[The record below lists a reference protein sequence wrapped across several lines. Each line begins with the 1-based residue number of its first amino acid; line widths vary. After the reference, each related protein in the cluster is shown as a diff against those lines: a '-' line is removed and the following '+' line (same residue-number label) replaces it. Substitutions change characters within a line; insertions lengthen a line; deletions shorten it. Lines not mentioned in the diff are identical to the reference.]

1 MRKKGMGENSSF
13 FLYPIMDKLVALSK
27 VIVVYFISFCYK
39 LSIML
44 KNLLVKMIN
53 HNNLTVQVKLVAL
66 TVAGLAVTMA
76 IWGVIQLTA
85 LDGILVDQQV
95 KRLKG
100 VAETVSTFYQHF
112 PTKRGIATLDAALKD
127 HIQTDVRLARID
139 IFDIRRKNVNY
150 VAGASRVQFEWPDN
164 MVAEVSA
171 KGKSRYVKL
180 ETEAGPSLGL
190 LYPVSG
196 ETRDSRIIVGIIAF
210 SRANTEIMN
219 RAQQLLLFSSA
230 GLLLVILLLLGIS
243 YGWMIGRPLKLII
256 GTIDDFQKG
265 RYVERIPIVRQDE
278 WGQLADH
285 FNRMADEIQ
294 NVMARNLDLTG
305 HLADRVREE
314 TLNVVHLQK
323 QVDDLKQLT
332 ALGHLT
338 ANLAHDL
345 GTPLHSIAGLARLML
360 EREGW
365 PPDVAHKLN
374 LIVEQTQRLDNVIQ
388 NVRKATRLPEPH
400 FELMTVHKIFS
411 ETLPLVEPL
420 IQKNRVTI
428 DVQLDQSTASLYV
441 DRYRIQTALLN
452 IIQNSIDAMPDG
464 GKITICAEDNRAAKT
479 SKILIADNGKGIE
492 ADLLKKVCEP
502 FFSSHQDEGMRGL
515 GLAIVR
521 DIVKAHGGQME
532 IQSTPGSGTSVILYL
547 RMADD
552 ILD

>member
-1 MRKKGMGENSSF
+1 VKTHPF
-13 FLYPIMDKLVALSK
+13 FMHPTMNKLAVLSK
-27 VIVVYFISFCYK
+27 VIVVYSISFCYK
-39 LSIML
+39 FLVML
-44 KNLLVKMIN
+44 KNLLAKIIDYN
-53 HNNLTVQVKLVAL
+53 SNLTVQVRLVAL

-85 LDGILVDQQV
+85 LDRILVDQQV
-95 KRLKG
+95 KRLEG

-112 PTKRGIATLDAALKD
+112 PTKRGIATLDSALKD
-127 HIQTDVRLARID
+127 HIQADVRLARID

-150 VAGASRVQFEWPDN
+150 VAGASRVQYEWPDN

-196 ETRDSRIIVGIIAF
+196 ETGDARIIVGIIAF
-210 SRANTEIMN
+210 SRANTEIMS
-219 RAQQLLLFSSA
+219 RAKQLLLFSSA

-256 GTIDDFQKG
+256 GTIDEFQKG

-314 TLNVVHLQK
+314 TLNVVQLQK
-323 QVDDLKQLT
+323 QVDHLKQLT

-345 GTPLHSIAGLARLML
+345 GTPLHSIAGLAKLML

-365 PPDVAHKLN
+365 SPDVAHKLN

-420 IQKNRVTI
+420 IQKNQVTI
-428 DVQLDQSTASLYV
+428 DVQLDRSAASLYV

-464 GKITICAEDNRAAKT
+464 GKITISAEDDRVAKT
-479 SKILIADNGKGIE
+479 SKILIADNGQGIP

-532 IQSTPGSGTSVILYL
+532 IQSTPGSGTSVILYM
-547 RMADD
+547 RIADD

>member
-1 MRKKGMGENSSF
+1 MDEKPSL
-13 FLYPIMDKLVALSK
+13 FLFVKRYCRK

-39 LSIML
+39 FPIML
-44 KNLLVKMIN
+44 KNLLAKIIN
-53 HNNLTVQVKLVAL
+53 YNSNLTVRVRVIAL
-66 TVAGLAVTMA
+66 TVAGLAATMA
-76 IWGVIQLTA
+76 IWGIIQLTA
-85 LDGILVDQQV
+85 LNRILVDQQV
-95 KRLKG
+95 KRLEG
-100 VAETVSTFYQHF
+100 VAETVSTFYQRF
-112 PTKRGIATLDAALKD
+112 PTRQGIATLDSALKD
-127 HIQTDVRLARID
+127 HIQSDVRLARID
-139 IFDIRRKNVNY
+139 IFDIRSKNVDY
-150 VAGASRVQFEWPDN
+150 VAGASRVQYEWPDSI
-164 MVAEVSA
+164 VAEVRA

-210 SRANTEIMN
+210 SRANTEIMS
-219 RAQQLLLFSSA
+219 RARQLLFFSSA
-230 GLLLVILLLLGIS
+230 GLLLAILLLLGIS
-243 YGWMIGRPLKLII
+243 YGWIIGRPLKLII
-256 GTIDDFQKG
+256 GTIDAFQKG
-265 RYVERIPIVRQDE
+265 QYVERIPIIREDE

-285 FNRMADEIQ
+285 FNQMADEIQ
-294 NVMARNLDLTG
+294 NVMARNLDLTR
-305 HLADRVREE
+305 HLEERVREE
-314 TLNVVHLQK
+314 TLNVVQLQK

-365 PPDVAHKLN
+365 PPDVVHKLR

-400 FELMTVHKIFS
+400 FELMTVQKILS
-411 ETLPLVEPL
+411 DTLPLVEPL
-420 IQKNRVTI
+420 IQTNHVTI
-428 DVQLDQSTASLYV
+428 DVNIDQSIASLYV

-464 GKITICAEDNRAAKT
+464 GKITISAEDDRATKT
-479 SKILIADNGKGIE
+479 IKILIADDGQGIP

-502 FFSSHQDEGMRGL
+502 FFSSHKDEGMRGL

-532 IQSTPGSGTSVILYL
+532 IQSTLDSGTSVILYL
-547 RMADD
+547 RMTDEMID
-552 ILD
+552 

>member
-1 MRKKGMGENSSF
+1 
-13 FLYPIMDKLVALSK
+13 
-27 VIVVYFISFCYK
+27 
-39 LSIML
+39 ML
-44 KNLLVKMIN
+44 KNLLAKIIDYN
-53 HNNLTVQVKLVAL
+53 SNLTVRVRLVAL

-95 KRLKG
+95 KRLEG

-112 PTKRGIATLDAALKD
+112 PTKRGIATLDSALKD

-150 VAGASRVQFEWPDN
+150 VAGASRVQYEWPDK

-210 SRANTEIMN
+210 SRANTEIMS

-230 GLLLVILLLLGIS
+230 GLLLAILLLLGIS

-256 GTIDDFQKG
+256 GTIDEFQKG
-265 RYVERIPIVRQDE
+265 RYVERIPIVRRDE

-314 TLNVVHLQK
+314 TLNVVQLQK
-323 QVDDLKQLT
+323 QVDHLKQLT

-345 GTPLHSIAGLARLML
+345 GTPLHSIAGLAKLML

-420 IQKNRVTI
+420 IQKNHVTI
-428 DVQLDQSTASLYV
+428 DVQIDRSAASLYV

-464 GKITICAEDNRAAKT
+464 GKITISADDDRAAKT
-479 SKILIADNGKGIE
+479 SKILITDNGQGIR

-502 FFSSHQDEGMRGL
+502 FFSSHEGEGMRGL

-547 RMADD
+547 RMADE

>member
-1 MRKKGMGENSSF
+1 
-13 FLYPIMDKLVALSK
+13 
-27 VIVVYFISFCYK
+27 
-39 LSIML
+39 
-44 KNLLVKMIN
+44 
-53 HNNLTVQVKLVAL
+53 
-66 TVAGLAVTMA
+66 
-76 IWGVIQLTA
+76 
-85 LDGILVDQQV
+85 
-95 KRLKG
+95 
-100 VAETVSTFYQHF
+100 
-112 PTKRGIATLDAALKD
+112 
-127 HIQTDVRLARID
+127 
-139 IFDIRRKNVNY
+139 
-150 VAGASRVQFEWPDN
+150 
-164 MVAEVSA
+164 
-171 KGKSRYVKL
+171 
-180 ETEAGPSLGL
+180 
-190 LYPVSG
+190 
-196 ETRDSRIIVGIIAF
+196 
-210 SRANTEIMN
+210 
-219 RAQQLLLFSSA
+219 
-230 GLLLVILLLLGIS
+230 
-243 YGWMIGRPLKLII
+243 
-256 GTIDDFQKG
+256 
-265 RYVERIPIVRQDE
+265 
-278 WGQLADH
+278 
-285 FNRMADEIQ
+285 MADEIQ

-314 TLNVVHLQK
+314 TLNVVQLQK
-323 QVDDLKQLT
+323 QVDHLKQLT

-345 GTPLHSIAGLARLML
+345 GTPLHSIAGLAKLML

-420 IQKNRVTI
+420 IQKNHVTI
-428 DVQLDQSTASLYV
+428 DVQLDRSAASLYV

-464 GKITICAEDNRAAKT
+464 GKITISAEDDRAAKT
-479 SKILIADNGKGIE
+479 SKILIADNGQGIG

-502 FFSSHQDEGMRGL
+502 FFSSHEGEGMRGL

-547 RMADD
+547 RMADE

>member
-1 MRKKGMGENSSF
+1 M
-13 FLYPIMDKLVALSK
+13 
-27 VIVVYFISFCYK
+27 VYFSHFCYK
-39 LSIML
+39 LSRML
-44 KNLLVKMIN
+44 KQMLAKIIDYNS
-53 HNNLTVQVKLVAL
+53 NLTVRVRLVVL
-66 TVAGLAVTMA
+66 TVTGLAVTMA
-76 IWGVIQLTA
+76 IWGFIQLTA
-85 LDGILVDQQV
+85 LDRILVDQQV
-95 KRLKG
+95 KRLEG
-100 VAETVSTFYQHF
+100 VAETVSKFYQHF
-112 PTKRGIATLDAALKD
+112 PTKRGIATLDSTLKD
-127 HIQTDVRLARID
+127 HIQSDVRLARID
-139 IFDIRRKNVNY
+139 IFDIRRNDVNY
-150 VAGASRVQFEWPDN
+150 VAGASRVQYEWPDN
-164 MVAEVSA
+164 IVAEVSA
-171 KGKSRYVKL
+171 KGKSRYIKL

-196 ETRDSRIIVGIIAF
+196 ETGDSHITVGIIAF

-219 RAQQLLLFSSA
+219 RARQLLFFSSA
-230 GLLLVILLLLGIS
+230 GLLLVILLLLAVS
-243 YGWMIGRPLKLII
+243 YGWMIGRPLNTII
-256 GTIDDFQKG
+256 GTIDEFHKG
-265 RYVERIPIVRQDE
+265 RYIERIPIIREDE

-285 FNRMADEIQ
+285 FNQMADEIQ
-294 NVMARNLDLTG
+294 NVMARNLDLTS

-314 TLNVVHLQK
+314 TLHVVQLQK

-400 FELMTVHKIFS
+400 FELMTVPKIFS

-420 IQKNRVTI
+420 TQQNHVTI
-428 DVQLDQSTASLYV
+428 DVQIDRSAASLYV

-452 IIQNSIDAMPDG
+452 IIQNSIDAMPGG
-464 GKITICAEDNRAAKT
+464 GKITIFAEDNCAAKT
-479 SKILIADNGKGIE
+479 IKISIADNGQGIE
-492 ADLLKKVCEP
+492 SHVLKKVCEP
-502 FFSSHQDEGMRGL
+502 FFSSHQNEGMRGL

-521 DIVKAHGGQME
+521 DIVKTHSGQMDM
-532 IQSTPGSGTSVILYL
+532 QSTPGLGTSVILYL

-552 ILD
+552 VSNENKVDYFSSARP

>member
-1 MRKKGMGENSSF
+1 MR
-13 FLYPIMDKLVALSK
+13 LTLDKLPVLIK

-39 LSIML
+39 LSTML
-44 KNLLVKMIN
+44 KNLLAKFIDYN
-53 HNNLTVQVKLVAL
+53 SNLTVRVRLVAL

-95 KRLKG
+95 KRLEG

-112 PTKRGIATLDAALKD
+112 PTKRGIATLDSALKD

-150 VAGASRVQFEWPDN
+150 VAGASRVQYEWPDK

-210 SRANTEIMN
+210 SRANTEIMS
-219 RAQQLLLFSSA
+219 RARQLLFFSSA

-256 GTIDDFQKG
+256 GTIDEFQKG
-265 RYVERIPIVRQDE
+265 RYVERIPIVRRDE

-314 TLNVVHLQK
+314 TLNVVQLQK
-323 QVDDLKQLT
+323 QVDHLKQLT

-345 GTPLHSIAGLARLML
+345 GTPLHSIAGLAKLML

-420 IQKNRVTI
+420 IQKNHVTI
-428 DVQLDQSTASLYV
+428 DVQLDRSAASLYV

-464 GKITICAEDNRAAKT
+464 GKITISADDDRAAKT
-479 SKILIADNGKGIE
+479 SKILITDNGQGIG

-502 FFSSHQDEGMRGL
+502 FFSSHEGEGMRGL

-547 RMADD
+547 RMADE

>member
-1 MRKKGMGENSSF
+1 MR
-13 FLYPIMDKLVALSK
+13 LTLDKLPVLIK

-39 LSIML
+39 LSTML
-44 KNLLVKMIN
+44 KNLLAKFIDYN
-53 HNNLTVQVKLVAL
+53 SNLTVRVRLVAL

-95 KRLKG
+95 KRLEG

-112 PTKRGIATLDAALKD
+112 PTKRGIATLDSALND

-150 VAGASRVQFEWPDN
+150 VAGASRVQYEWPDK

-210 SRANTEIMN
+210 SRANTEIMS
-219 RAQQLLLFSSA
+219 RARQLLFFSSA

-256 GTIDDFQKG
+256 GTIDEFQKG
-265 RYVERIPIVRQDE
+265 RYVERIPIVRRDE

-294 NVMARNLDLTG
+294 NVMARNLDLTS

-314 TLNVVHLQK
+314 TLNVVQLQK

-345 GTPLHSIAGLARLML
+345 GTPLHSIAGLAKLML

-420 IQKNRVTI
+420 IQKNHVTI
-428 DVQLDQSTASLYV
+428 DVQLDRSAASLYV

-464 GKITICAEDNRAAKT
+464 GKITISADDDRAAKT
-479 SKILIADNGKGIE
+479 SKILITDNGQGIG

-502 FFSSHQDEGMRGL
+502 FFSSHEGEGMRGL

-547 RMADD
+547 RMADE

>member
-1 MRKKGMGENSSF
+1 MR
-13 FLYPIMDKLVALSK
+13 LTLDKPPVLIK

-39 LSIML
+39 LSTML
-44 KNLLVKMIN
+44 KNLLAKIIDYN
-53 HNNLTVQVKLVAL
+53 SNLTVRVRLVAL

-95 KRLKG
+95 KRLEG

-112 PTKRGIATLDAALKD
+112 PTKRGIATLDSALKD

-150 VAGASRVQFEWPDN
+150 VAGASRVQYEWPDK

-210 SRANTEIMN
+210 SRANTEIMS
-219 RAQQLLLFSSA
+219 RARQLLFFSSA

-256 GTIDDFQKG
+256 GTIDEFQKG

-294 NVMARNLDLTG
+294 NVMARNLDLTS

-314 TLNVVHLQK
+314 TLNVVQLQK

-345 GTPLHSIAGLARLML
+345 GTPLHSIAGLAKLML

-420 IQKNRVTI
+420 IQKNHVTI
-428 DVQLDQSTASLYV
+428 DVQLDRSAASLYV

-464 GKITICAEDNRAAKT
+464 GKITISADDDRAAKT
-479 SKILIADNGKGIE
+479 SKILITDNGQGIG

-502 FFSSHQDEGMRGL
+502 FFSSHEGEGMRGL

-547 RMADD
+547 RMADE

>member
-1 MRKKGMGENSSF
+1 MR
-13 FLYPIMDKLVALSK
+13 LITDKLPVLSK
-27 VIVVYFISFCYK
+27 VIVVYFFSFCYK
-39 LSIML
+39 LSAML
-44 KNLLVKMIN
+44 KNLLTKIIDYN
-53 HNNLTVQVKLVAL
+53 SNLTVRVRLVAL

-95 KRLKG
+95 KRLEG

-112 PTKRGIATLDAALKD
+112 PTKRGIATLDSALKD

-150 VAGASRVQFEWPDN
+150 VAGASRVQYEWPDN

-210 SRANTEIMN
+210 SRANTEIMS
-219 RAQQLLLFSSA
+219 RTQQLLLFSSA
-230 GLLLVILLLLGIS
+230 GLLLAILLLLGIS

-314 TLNVVHLQK
+314 TLNVVQLQK
-323 QVDDLKQLT
+323 QVDHLKQLT

-345 GTPLHSIAGLARLML
+345 GTPLHSIAGLAKLML

-420 IQKNRVTI
+420 IQKNHVTI
-428 DVQLDQSTASLYV
+428 DVQIDRSAASLYV

-464 GKITICAEDNRAAKT
+464 GKITISAEDDRAAKT
-479 SKILIADNGKGIE
+479 SKIMIADNGQGIP

-521 DIVKAHGGQME
+521 DIVKAHGGRME

>member
-1 MRKKGMGENSSF
+1 MR
-13 FLYPIMDKLVALSK
+13 LTLDKLPVLIK

-39 LSIML
+39 LSTML
-44 KNLLVKMIN
+44 KNLLAKIIDYN
-53 HNNLTVQVKLVAL
+53 SNLTVRVRLVAL

-95 KRLKG
+95 KRLEG

-112 PTKRGIATLDAALKD
+112 PTKRGIATLDSALKD

-150 VAGASRVQFEWPDN
+150 VAGASRVQYEWPDK

-210 SRANTEIMN
+210 SRANTEIMS
-219 RAQQLLLFSSA
+219 RARQLLFFSSA

-256 GTIDDFQKG
+256 GTIDEFQKG

-294 NVMARNLDLTG
+294 NVMARNLDLTS

-314 TLNVVHLQK
+314 TLNVVQLQK

-345 GTPLHSIAGLARLML
+345 GTPLHSIAGLAKLML

-420 IQKNRVTI
+420 IQKNHVTI
-428 DVQLDQSTASLYV
+428 DVQLDRSAASLYV

-464 GKITICAEDNRAAKT
+464 GKITISADDDRAAKT
-479 SKILIADNGKGIE
+479 SKILITDNGQGIG

-502 FFSSHQDEGMRGL
+502 FFSSHEGEGMRGL

-547 RMADD
+547 RMADE